1 MHSMDISH
9 NDIKPDNIFFKL
21 TYENPLTITYRISD
35 FGFCSNSQQTNKLRG
50 TRDYFSPEL
59 QVVDSGHSGATSN
72 TFSNDA
78 YALAFTCILVLSTQG
93 DENVTKALEYIKS
106 KPQKVVIDNQNEIN
120 LETLLQFICV
130 SDEQKRL
137 HLFENDLKKILNA

>member
-59 QVVDSGHSGATSN
+59 QVVDSGHSGATSIP
-72 TFSNDA
+72 FSNDA
-78 YALAFTCILVLSTQG
+78 YALAFTCVLVLSTQG
-93 DENVTKALEYIKS
+93 DEKVTEALEYIKS
-106 KPQKVVIDNQNEIN
+106 KSKNVVIDKQKVIN
-120 LETLLQFICV
+120 LETLLQLICV
-130 SDEQKRL
+130 SDEKKRL